1 MNKKKQAKPKW
12 FEGSVYQKGAIVT
25 NPFSKES
32 YELNALELSI
42 YDFIIG
48 ANLSLE
54 RHFDIYGEP
63 DKEGKV
69 EALYKELYK
78 GLDWFKKNNAKAYM
92 ILLD

>member
-69 EALYKELYK
+69 EALYLS
-78 GLDWFKKNNAKAYM
+78 L
-92 ILLD
+92 IHI